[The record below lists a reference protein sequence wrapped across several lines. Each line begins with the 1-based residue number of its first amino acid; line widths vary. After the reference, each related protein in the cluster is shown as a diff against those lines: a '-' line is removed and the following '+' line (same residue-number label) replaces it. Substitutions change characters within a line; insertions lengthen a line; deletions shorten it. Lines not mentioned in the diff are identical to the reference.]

1 MHRPTDDS
9 VERVD
14 SVNRADGTD
23 GVAGADRVAPH
34 HVAEGDTAARAD
46 MPEMP
51 QMPQMAIIMENTLSA
66 IALRGLLSDMVPGIE
81 VVCYRSLEEYR
92 EASPVVAHHFVSAEI
107 AFRNPDLFQSIMRR
121 TIVITEGSASP
132 FRLTGYRT
140 IDATMSEKEI
150 VRAILQIHSSGHPAS
165 YAPHTH
171 AEGCNAAK
179 QSDTQL
185 SLREKEVLALV
196 VKGYINKEIA
206 DRLNISLATVIFHRN
221 NISLKL
227 NTRSIGRLTIYAV
240 LNNIVALSEI

>member
-1 MHRPTDDS
+1 MHRPTDD
-9 VERVD
+9 
-14 SVNRADGTD
+14 
-23 GVAGADRVAPH
+23 RVASH
-34 HVAEGDTAARAD
+34 HLTKDDVALRHD
-46 MPEMP
+46 MPE
-51 QMPQMAIIMENTLSA
+51 MPQMAIIMENTLSA
-66 IALRGLLSDMVPGIE
+66 IALRSLLSDMVPGIE
-81 VVCYRSLEEYR
+81 VVCYGSLEEYR

-165 YAPHTH
+165 YAQHTH
-171 AEGCNAAK
+171 AEGCDAAK

>member
-1 MHRPTDDS
+1 MHRPTDDMA
-9 VERVD
+9 ERVD
-14 SVNRADGTD
+14 SADRADAT
-23 GVAGADRVAPH
+23 DRVAPH

-46 MPEMP
+46 IPE
-51 QMPQMAIIMENTLSA
+51 MPQMAIIMENTLSA
-66 IALRGLLSDMVPGIE
+66 IALRSLLSDMVPGIE

-171 AEGCNAAK
+171 AEGCAAK

>member
-1 MHRPTDDS
+1 MHRPTDDMA
-9 VERVD
+9 ERVD
-14 SVNRADGTD
+14 SVKRTDATD
-23 GVAGADRVAPH
+23 GVVGADRVATH

-51 QMPQMAIIMENTLSA
+51 QMAIIMENTLSA
-66 IALRGLLSDMVPGIE
+66 IALRSLLSDMVPGIE

-150 VRAILQIHSSGHPAS
+150 VRAILQIHSSGHPTS

-171 AEGCNAAK
+171 AEGCDAAK

>member
-46 MPEMP
+46 IPE
-51 QMPQMAIIMENTLSA
+51 MPQMAIIMENTLSA

-179 QSDTQL
+179 QSNIQL

>member
-1 MHRPTDDS
+1 MHRPTDNR

-14 SVNRADGTD
+14 SVNRTDRAD
-23 GVAGADRVAPH
+23 GVASADRVATH
-34 HVAEGDTAARAD
+34 HVAVGDTTARANI
-46 MPEMP
+46 PE
-51 QMPQMAIIMENTLSA
+51 MPQMAIIMENTLSA
-66 IALRGLLSDMVPGIE
+66 IALRSLLSDMVPGIE

-165 YAPHTH
+165 YAQHTH
-171 AEGCNAAK
+171 AEGCDAAK

>member
-1 MHRPTDDS
+1 MHRPTDDRA
-9 VERVD
+9 ERVD

-46 MPEMP
+46 IPE
-51 QMPQMAIIMENTLSA
+51 MPQMAIIMENTLSA

-179 QSDTQL
+179 QSNIQL